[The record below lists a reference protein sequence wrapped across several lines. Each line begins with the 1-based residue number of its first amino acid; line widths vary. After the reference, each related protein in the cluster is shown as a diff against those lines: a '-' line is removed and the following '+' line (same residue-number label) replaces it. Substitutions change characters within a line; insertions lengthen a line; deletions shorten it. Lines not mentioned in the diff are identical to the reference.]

1 MLDHIKH
8 YYCRTCAIS
17 ISRLDVE
24 TKRICGRNGEPVKDT
39 DFCSHHT
46 DTLWTCDCCGRNF
59 WEPPHITMTLLDNNV
74 ISSIDAVVCPQC
86 SKQLSKC
93 ATCAQANICSFE
105 TDPSSLPK
113 YVPQQIRQGNM
124 ISVTQVMN
132 PERIRVT
139 CEKSCPCFSTDF
151 GCYKQSRGTCPQYH
165 MNRA

>member
-17 ISRLDVE
+17 IPRLDVE
-24 TKRICGRNGEPVKDT
+24 TKRICGRNGQPVKDT
-39 DFCSHHT
+39 DFCSRHA
-46 DTLWTCDCCGRNF
+46 DSLWTCDCCGGQF
-59 WEPPHITMTLLDNNV
+59 WEEPHIVLGGRFADKSV
-74 ISSIDAVVCPQC
+74 SIDACLCPQC
-86 SKQLSKC
+86 SKQFSKC
-93 ATCAQANICSFE
+93 PSCAQANVCSFE
-105 TDPSSLPK
+105 TDPSQLPK

-139 CEKSCPCFSTDF
+139 CEKGCPCFSTDF
-151 GCYKQSRGTCPQYH
+151 GCCKQNRGTCPQYH